1 MSIIAL
7 GLNHTTAPL
16 EVREQAGIGVDRMP
30 LAIQTL
36 RDCPGVNEA
45 AILFTCNRTDL
56 YCDVDEGSKGDPAP
70 LPMLWFD
77 RFLGI
82 DHRRLERHLYVHLED
97 EAARHVMRVASG
109 LDSMVLGE
117 PQILGQLKRA
127 WTMARCEGA
136 LGTVLDRLF
145 QRSFAVAKR
154 IRSDTAIG
162 KNPVSVA
169 YAAVNLAR
177 RIFERPED
185 CTALLIGAGE
195 TIELCARHLAAQRI
209 GRTVI
214 ANRRVERA
222 RRLAADIGAHPIP
235 LDAIPRHLAEA
246 DIVITSTA
254 SPEPILKAD
263 SIHEALR
270 RRRRRPMFI
279 ADLAI
284 PPDVDHAAEGLAD
297 LYLYRVDDLANVIEK
312 GKRERMAAAHEAQG
326 VIDRQVGE
334 FMAWKRGRCADST
347 VVQVRKAAHEIR
359 EEALKKALSRLHA
372 GESAEKTL
380 EYLAHTLTGKFLHR
394 PSVGLRSAA
403 ADDRPDVLEAAA
415 TIFGIDPGK
424 DDPAPSK
431 SGIDIDE
438 MEKAPDSSKTA
449 SRS

>member
-7 GLNHTTAPL
+7 GLSHATAPL
-16 EVREQAGIGVDRMP
+16 EVREQAGIGADRMP
-30 LAIQTL
+30 QAIQTL
-36 RDCPGVNEA
+36 RNCPGVNEA

-56 YCDVDEGSKGDPAP
+56 YCDLSGGSEGDPAP

-97 EAARHVMRVASG
+97 DAVRHVMRVASG

-162 KNPVSVA
+162 KHPVSVA
-169 YAAVNLAR
+169 YAAVSLAR
-177 RIFERPED
+177 RIFEKPED
-185 CTALLIGAGE
+185 RTALLIGAGE
-195 TIELCARHLAAQRI
+195 TIELCARHLAAQGI
-209 GRTVI
+209 GRTLI
-214 ANRRVERA
+214 ANRTFERA

-235 LDAIPRHLAEA
+235 FDAIRHRLADA

-263 SIHEALR
+263 AISKALR
-270 RRRRRPMFI
+270 IRRRRPMFI

-284 PPDVDHAAEGLAD
+284 PPDVEHAAERLAD
-297 LYLYRVDDLANVIEK
+297 IYLYRVDDLSNVIEK
-312 GKRERMAAAHEAQG
+312 GKQERIAAAHEAQG
-326 VIDRQVGE
+326 VIERQVGE
-334 FMAWKRGRCADST
+334 FMAWKRGLCADST
-347 VVQVRKAAHEIR
+347 VVQVREAACEIQK
-359 EEALKKALSRLHA
+359 EVLKKALSRLHA
-372 GESAEKTL
+372 GEPAEKSL
-380 EYLAHTLTGKFLHR
+380 EYLAHTLTRKFLHR

-403 ADDRPDVLEAAA
+403 ADDRPGVLEAAT
-415 TIFGIDPGK
+415 TIFGLDPRRV
-424 DDPAPSK
+424 DPSPST
-431 SGIDIDE
+431 SEIDIDE
-438 MEKAPDSSKTA
+438 AEKAPDSSKTA
-449 SRS
+449 SGS

>member
-16 EVREQAGIGVDRMP
+16 EVREQAGIGLERMP

-36 RDCPGVNEA
+36 RKCSGVNEA

-56 YCDVDEGSKGDPAP
+56 YCDLDCGSDPDAAP

-82 DHRRLERHLYVHLED
+82 DHRRLARHLYVHRED
-97 EAARHVMRVASG
+97 DAVRHVMRVASG

-136 LGTVLDRLF
+136 LGTVLDKLF

-154 IRSDTAIG
+154 IRSDTDIG

-169 YAAVNLAR
+169 YAAVSLAR
-177 RIFERPED
+177 RIFEKPED

-195 TIELCARHLAAQRI
+195 TIDLCARHLAAQKI
-209 GRTVI
+209 GRMVI
-214 ANRRVERA
+214 ANRTIDHA
-222 RRLAADIGAHPIP
+222 RRIAADFDAHSIS
-235 LDAIPRHLAEA
+235 LEAIPHHLAQA
-246 DIVITSTA
+246 DIVISSTA

-263 SIHEALR
+263 SIREALQ

-284 PPDVDHAAEGLAD
+284 PPDVDHDADRLAD
-297 LYLYRVDDLANVIEK
+297 IYLYRVDDLANVIEK
-312 GKRERMAAAHEAQG
+312 GKRQRMAAAHEAQG
-326 VIDRQVGE
+326 LIDRQVGE
-334 FMAWKRGRCADST
+334 FMAWMRGRSADST
-347 VVQVRKAAHEIR
+347 VVQVRAAAREIQ
-359 EEALKKALSRLHA
+359 EEVLKKALSRLQA
-372 GESAEKTL
+372 GEPPAASL

-394 PSVGLRSAA
+394 PSVGLRAAA
-403 ADDRPDVLEAAA
+403 ADERPEVLEAAA
-415 TIFGIDPGK
+415 RVFGLDPR
-424 DDPAPSK
+424 
-431 SGIDIDE
+431 DIDSAHSQSE
-438 MEKAPDSSKTA
+438 AEPQDREKTA
-449 SRS
+449 SSSSSGSRR